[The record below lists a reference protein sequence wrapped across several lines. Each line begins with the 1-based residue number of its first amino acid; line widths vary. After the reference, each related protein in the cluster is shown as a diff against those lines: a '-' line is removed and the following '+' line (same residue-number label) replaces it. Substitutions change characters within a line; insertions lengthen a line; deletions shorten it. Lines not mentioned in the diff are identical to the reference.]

1 MIKADAI
8 IRAARGVNIYINGKE
23 VEASVI
29 FGIFC
34 IFATSK
40 TTADEPLPTISPY
53 ESPHGDFILSRERP
67 ELQICIP

>member
-8 IRAARGVNIYINGKE
+8 IRAACGVNIYINGKE

-29 FGIFC
+29 FGIFR

-40 TTADEPLPTISPY
+40 TTADEPPSYMLSN
-53 ESPHGDFILSRERP
+53 ESPNGDLCLSREHPR
-67 ELQICIP
+67 LQICIP

>member
-29 FGIFC
+29 FGIFR

-40 TTADEPLPTISPY
+40 TTADEPLPPILSN
-53 ESPHGDFILSRERP
+53 ESPHGDLARIRERP
-67 ELQICIP
+67 RLQICIP